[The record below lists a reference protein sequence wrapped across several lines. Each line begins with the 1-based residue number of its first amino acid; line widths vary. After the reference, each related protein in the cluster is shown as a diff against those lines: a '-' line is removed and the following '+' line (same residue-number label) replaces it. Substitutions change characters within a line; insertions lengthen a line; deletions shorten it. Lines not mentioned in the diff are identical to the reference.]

1 MKKKF
6 MLMIVVCLFLIGC
19 KSVAVV
25 STDESQAALQKVELK
40 DPYMVFEDTNSTYK
54 IKYNAIQRE
63 NSRDREE
70 IAEAEPLFIENFKKT
85 KNNMDLSQRI
95 NVVPVSMSAT
105 ENQNGKFLM
114 LNILVINNSDK
125 IITNFFTDQSYTFLN
140 NPLAVSDSIEMANLA
155 VEQLNPKE
163 GVLVSYGIDIT
174 DQPSDFYTNLTIEDI
189 SIKSSDIHM
198 TTK

>member
-1 MKKKF
+1 MRFKEKIVENEKK
-6 MLMIVVCLFLIGC
+6 L
-19 KSVAVV
+19 
-25 STDESQAALQKVELK
+25 
-40 DPYMVFEDTNSTYK
+40 P
-54 IKYNAIQRE
+54 
-63 NSRDREE
+63 
-70 IAEAEPLFIENFKKT
+70 
-85 KNNMDLSQRI
+85 
-95 NVVPVSMSAT
+95 
-105 ENQNGKFLM
+105 

-125 IITNFFTDQSYTFLN
+125 IITNFFTDQSYTFSN

-189 SIKSSDIHM
+189 SIKSSDIHI

>member
-54 IKYNAIQRE
+54 IKHNAIQRE

-125 IITNFFTDQSYTFLN
+125 IITNFFTDQSYTFSN